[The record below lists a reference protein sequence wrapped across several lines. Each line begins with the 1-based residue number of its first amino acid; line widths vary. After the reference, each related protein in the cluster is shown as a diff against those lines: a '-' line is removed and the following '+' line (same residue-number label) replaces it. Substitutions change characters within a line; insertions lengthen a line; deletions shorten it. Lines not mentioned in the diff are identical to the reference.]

1 MVLNKN
7 IKIFI
12 NYFLGPTLFIW
23 LSFSI
28 YRQISAQKEVATSWL
43 IIRKSFGSVK
53 MFYLF
58 IAVLLI
64 PVNWGLEALKWKRSI
79 GHLMNISFKH
89 AFKAVLSG
97 VSFSVTIPNRIGEYL
112 GRVIYLPEG
121 YRLKAVSATIVASFA
136 QLLITLIAGCIGML
150 LLKNYLLVSIIPVL
164 WYRFIIYGLTAT
176 TLLLLLL
183 FFNIA
188 GSVGWFNRWIK
199 NQKYLYLVEALR
211 DFSWPI
217 LIQLL
222 FISLVRY
229 LVFIIQYFLIFRL
242 FNVDLP
248 AGVIAEVM
256 SVVFLF
262 MAVVP
267 SVALLEIGIRGEI
280 CLKLIGLFSANALGT
295 GLTSVTVWL
304 INLILPAIVGSLFLV
319 NMNVFKRNNEV
330 V

>member
-1 MVLNKN
+1 M
-7 IKIFI
+7 
-12 NYFLGPTLFIW
+12 
-23 LSFSI
+23 I
-28 YRQISAQKEVATSWL
+28 YLL
-43 IIRKSFGSVK
+43 IAI
-53 MFYLF
+53 
-58 IAVLLI
+58 LLI
-64 PVNWGLEALKWKRSI
+64 PINWGLEALKWKRSI
-79 GHLMNISFKH
+79 RHLKYISFKH

-97 VSFSVTIPNRIGEYL
+97 VSFSVTIPNRVGEYL

-121 YRLKAVSATIVASFA
+121 YRLKAISATIVSSFA
-136 QLLITLIAGCIGML
+136 QLLITLLAGCFGML

-164 WYRFIIYGLTAT
+164 WYRFIIYGLTGT

-183 FFNIA
+183 YFNIA
-188 GSVGWFNRWIK
+188 GSVGWFYRWIK

-211 DFSWPI
+211 DFSWRI

-222 FISLVRY
+222 LISLIRY
-229 LVFIIQYFLIFRL
+229 LVFIIQYFLIFQL
-242 FNVDLP
+242 FGVELP
-248 AGVIAEVM
+248 PGVIAEVM

-267 SVALLEIGIRGEI
+267 SIALLEIGIRGEI

-304 INLILPAIVGSLFLV
+304 INLILPAIAGSLFLL
-319 NMNVFKRNNEV
+319 NLNVFKRNNEV

>member
-12 NYFLGPTLFIW
+12 NYFLGPALLIW

-28 YRQISAQKEVATSWL
+28 YRQVSSQKELTTSWF
-43 IIRKSFGSVK
+43 IIRKSFGSAK
-53 MFYLF
+53 MFYLLF
-58 IAVLLI
+58 AVLLI
-64 PVNWGLEALKWKRSI
+64 PINWGLEALKWKRSI
-79 GHLMNISFKH
+79 SHLKEISLKY

-97 VSFSVTIPNRIGEYL
+97 VSFSVTIPNRVGEYL
-112 GRVIYLPEG
+112 GRVIYLPAG
-121 YRLKAVSATIVASFA
+121 YRLKAVSATIVSSFA
-136 QLLITLIAGCIGML
+136 QLLITLIAGCLGML
-150 LLKNYLLVSIIPVL
+150 LLKNYLLVSIIPSL
-164 WYRFIIYGLTAT
+164 WYRFIIYGLTST
-176 TLLLLLL
+176 TFLLLLLY
-183 FFNIA
+183 FNIA
-188 GSVGWFNRWIK
+188 GSVGWFYRWVK

-217 LIQLL
+217 LLQLL
-222 FISLVRY
+222 FISLIRY
-229 LVFIIQYFLIFRL
+229 LVFIVQYFLIFQL
-242 FNVDLP
+242 FGVDLP
-248 AGVIAEVM
+248 PAVIAEVM

-267 SVALLEIGIRGEI
+267 SIALLEIGIRGEI

-304 INLILPAIVGSLFLV
+304 INLILPAIAGSLFLV
-319 NMNVFKRNNEV
+319 NLNVFKRNNDV